1 MSRFQVL
8 PALLL
13 LLIGPTPAVFAQEP
27 FIGEIRWVAFNF
39 NPRGWA
45 NCDGQLL
52 PINGHEA
59 LFSLL
64 GTNYGGDGRTTFALP
79 DLRGRMP
86 MHTGSGPGL
95 TPRREGEQGGVEQH
109 TLVRAEI
116 PGHKH
121 RLKASGATAKER
133 SPADQVLAVTGGH
146 RHTSGSERRRPT
158 IYADGPSDVAMDKSS
173 ITATGG
179 DQPHENMPPF
189 TVVRCIIALEGVFPA
204 RS

>member
-13 LLIGPTPAVFAQEP
+13 LLIGPVPVVHAQEP

-52 PINGHEA
+52 PIVGHEA
-59 LFSLL
+59 LFALL
-64 GTNYGGDGRTTFALP
+64 GTNFGGDGRTTFALP

-86 MHTGSGPGL
+86 LHTGSGPGL

-109 TLVRAEI
+109 LLGREEM
-116 PGHKH
+116 PGHRH
-121 RLKASGATAKER
+121 RLKASADTAKGR
-133 SPADQVLAVTGGH
+133 APADQVLAATGAH
-146 RHTSGSERRRPT
+146 RHSSDSERRRPP
-158 IYADGPSDVAMDKSS
+158 IYSDGPSNVAMDSSS
-173 ITATGG
+173 ISSTGG
-179 DQPHENMPPF
+179 GQPHENMPPY
-189 TVVRCIIALEGVFPA
+189 TVVRCIIALEGIFPA